1 MFTAIPP
8 KHELLALVIQ
18 QAKMFEANN
27 LAYCEVLVKDSFS
40 RHLLLRA
47 YNSLVRRQKITAY
60 EDLLQPEM
68 QVAREMTLDIAKG
81 RLSNKELRELAKAL
95 LAIAYF
101 LNLEK
106 N

>member
-1 MFTAIPP
+1 MFTPTQP
-8 KHELLALVIQ
+8 KNEMLVLAIQ

-27 LAYCEVLVKDSFS
+27 IAYCEVLVKDSFS
-40 RHLLLRA
+40 RHLLLHA

-68 QVAREMTLDIAKG
+68 QIAREMTLDIAQG
-81 RLSNKELRELAKAL
+81 RLSNRELRELAKAL

-101 LNLEK
+101 LDLGK
-106 N
+106 K